1 MWGGGGDGRF
11 ASRIMS
17 ILNFLLS
24 ILGHNVVLYNQL
36 VSRMADVV
44 RERIA
49 ANKKAE
55 VSGKVG
61 VGECQS
67 VLEKRYHLIKPT
79 AKKG

>member
-1 MWGGGGDGRF
+1 MF
-11 ASRIMS
+11 
-17 ILNFLLS
+17 

-55 VSGKVG
+55 VSG
-61 VGECQS
+61 
-67 VLEKRYHLIKPT
+67 T
-79 AKKG
+79 

>member
-1 MWGGGGDGRF
+1 MF
-11 ASRIMS
+11 
-17 ILNFLLS
+17 

-55 VSGKVG
+55 VSGRV
-61 VGECQS
+61 S
-67 VLEKRYHLIKPT
+67 VVEIVSQCWEKKSVPYL
-79 AKKG
+79 G

>member
-1 MWGGGGDGRF
+1 MGGGGGDREPNDVDF
-11 ASRIMS
+11 KFFFVNTM
-17 ILNFLLS
+17 F

-55 VSGKVG
+55 VSGRVS
-61 VGECQS
+61 VEECQS
-67 VLEKRYHLIKPT
+67 VLGKIPLS
-79 AKKG
+79 

>member
-1 MWGGGGDGRF
+1 MGGGGDGRF

-17 ILNFLLS
+17 IWNFLLF

-55 VSGKVG
+55 VSGTV
-61 VGECQS
+61 S
-67 VLEKRYHLIKPT
+67 VEE
-79 AKKG
+79 